1 MLRIRLLLR
10 RNPLIMMATNVFAF
24 GAFTL
29 GVFTLDPVQMYPTKE
44 SCHDDMPHRVNGH
57 L

>member
-10 RNPLIMMATNVFAF
+10 RNPLIMMSTSVFAL
-24 GAFTL
+24 GA
-29 GVFTLDPVQMYPTKE
+29 FTLDPVQMYPTKE